1 MVVLPLSRLSS
12 NDNNDELN
20 ASQSGPA
27 SESESMH
34 WIRIAA
40 ASTLVASGALLLS
53 GNRRAGL
60 VAAASGTVL
69 AMLDQQDS
77 LQAWWQNLPRYIDE
91 VQHLMSR
98 AEGAVE
104 EMAAQRDRLGRVL
117 GR

>member
-12 NDNNDELN
+12 NEDDELS
-20 ASQSGPA
+20 APRSGPA
-27 SESESMH
+27 PESEPMH

-40 ASTLVASGALLLS
+40 ASTLVASGALLI
-53 GNRRAGL
+53 GGKRRAGL

-77 LQAWWQNLPRYIDE
+77 LKIWWQNLPHYIDE
-91 VQHLMSR
+91 VQHLMSQ
-98 AEGAVE
+98 AESAVE
-104 EMAAQRDRLGRVL
+104 EMATQRDRLGRVL